1 MANLGKSACTLS
13 LLALAC
19 SQASA
24 QQIKVDNDAIKL
36 EKVEVVGSHLRR
48 VDMETQHPVLV
59 IEREALL
66 KTGLTDI
73 ADILQTIS
81 SNGQSLNRN
90 INNGGTGEA
99 RINLRSLGENRS
111 LVLVD
116 GHRLVSAL
124 DGGVDLTAI
133 PLALV
138 QRVEVLR
145 DGASAIYGSDAIAG
159 VVNIVTR
166 RDYNGGEASAY
177 FGENSYNDGQR
188 RTYDLTWG
196 KTGEGWNVAGGVA
209 YSKDEATYA
218 RDRAISRVP
227 YFGLPLQG
235 TGSLTTGY
243 SRLVPESYD
252 DYIRLIE
259 GRSGT
264 SPDDFRPVNPVTD
277 GYNYTLQNYLQTPQE
292 RRALFAQARY
302 DFSTRLG
309 AHVNVLHNERR
320 SAQQLAEPVVSFNPF
335 QDGPAGLISISPDN
349 IYNPFG
355 EAIPFGNRRFVEA
368 GPRRL
373 RQEVDTTRIDLGLD
387 GLFALG
393 AREFSWGLNYTGTRA
408 DQREW
413 VSPYADNSRLA
424 LALGPSFR
432 DAAGVA
438 HCGRPDAVI
447 AGCVP
452 LNLIGPPGSITPE
465 MLAYVG
471 IDAHNRKRSESRDL
485 VLHAEG
491 SVLDLPAGEL
501 GIAVGVERREEEGY
515 NRPDAAIARGDA
527 NGTGVTYDAT
537 QGSYS
542 VNEAFVELNLPLL
555 KDLPLARQLDVS
567 LASRYSD
574 YSEFGGTTN
583 SQFGLRW
590 KPVEDVLVRGNI
602 AQGFRAPSLLDLY
615 SGAVDYVGLLQD
627 PCSAEHSP
635 SASTLARCQ
644 ALGVPVGVQDSELV
658 NITTGGNRQLQ
669 PERALSRS
677 LGLVYSPH
685 WLEGLEA
692 NIDWYRV
699 QIRDAI
705 GDRDSQAVVDDCYV
719 RADPNACARIQRLAS
734 DGTLARVLATAQNLP
749 GGLETEGFDFGLS
762 FRRSTSAGDFHI
774 SWDNAYVSYYGEL
787 HQPVRASILPD
798 GTPAQG
804 NVVSDNRSPGSF
816 YGMVW
821 RLRSNLRLDWQH
833 EAWNHSVGV
842 RYFSP
847 TDEDCSNPVDYA
859 EYLGQPQLANLCSN
873 PNRIISVGNGGE
885 PYNAPENRMASVTYF
900 DLETSWDSPWKARFT
915 LGVRN
920 AFDRDPPVSY
930 SAFMNSSQPDYD
942 IPGRFWYAS
951 YRQSF

>member
-1 MANLGKSACTLS
+1 MPKLSAYSCVVPVLTLV
-13 LLALAC
+13 C
-19 SQASA
+19 GQAAA
-24 QQIKVDNDAIKL
+24 QQIKVGDDAIRL

-48 VDMETQHPVLV
+48 VDLETQHPVLV

-73 ADILQTIS
+73 ADILQTIT

-90 INNGGTGEA
+90 INNGGTGET
-99 RINLRSLGENRS
+99 RINLRSLGDNRS
-111 LVLVD
+111 LILVD

-166 RDYNGGEASAY
+166 RDYNGGEAGIY
-177 FGENSYNDGQR
+177 FGENSYNDGR
-188 RTYDLTWG
+188 RRAYDLTWG
-196 KTGEGWNVAGGVA
+196 KSSERWNVAAGA
-209 YSKDEATYA
+209 SYSDDEPIYA
-218 RDRAISRVP
+218 RDRELTRVP
-227 YFGLPLQG
+227 YYGLPLAA

-243 SRLVPESYD
+243 SRLIPASYD
-252 DYIRLIE
+252 AYVRLIE
-259 GRSGT
+259 GRSGS
-264 SPDDFRPVNPVTD
+264 SPEDFRPVDPTRD
-277 GYNYTLQNYLQTPQE
+277 GYNYTLRNYLQTPQE
-292 RRALFAQARY
+292 RRSLFAQARY
-302 DFSTRLG
+302 SFSPRLG
-309 AHVNVLHNERR
+309 LHINALHTQRR

-335 QDGPAGLISISPDN
+335 FEGPAGQIAISSDN
-349 IYNPFG
+349 LYNPFG
-355 EAIPFGNRRFVEA
+355 EDVVIGNRRFVEA
-368 GPRRL
+368 GPRRMQ
-373 RQEVDTTRIDLGLD
+373 QEVDTTRLDLGLD
-387 GLFALG
+387 GLFDLG
-393 AREFSWGLNYTGTRA
+393 SREFSWGLNYTTTRA
-408 DQREW
+408 NQREF

-432 DAAGVA
+432 DAGGVA
-438 HCGRPDAVI
+438 RCGRPEAVV

-471 IDAHNRKRSESRDL
+471 IAAHNRKRAESSDL

-491 SVLDLPAGEL
+491 GLFDLPAGEVAL
-501 GIAVGVERREEEGY
+501 AVGVERREEDGY

-537 QGSYS
+537 EGDYR

-555 KDLPLARQLDVS
+555 KELPLARQLDVS

-590 KPVEDVLVRGNI
+590 KPVDDVLVRGNI

-615 SGAVDYVGLLQD
+615 SGAYDYAGFIED
-627 PCSAEHSP
+627 PCSAQHSP
-635 SASTLARCQ
+635 SPATLARCQ
-644 ALGVPVGVQDSELV
+644 ALGVPPGVEDSEVV
-658 NITTGGNRQLQ
+658 NITNGGNRDLQ

-677 LGLVYSPH
+677 LGLVYSPR
-685 WLEGLEA
+685 WLEGFEA
-692 NIDWYRV
+692 NIDWYRI

-705 GDRDSQAVVDDCYV
+705 GERNSQAVVDDCYM
-719 RADPNACARIQRLAS
+719 RADPNACARIRRLS
-734 DGTLARVLATAQNLP
+734 DGTVSHVLATAQNLP

-762 FRRSTSAGDFHI
+762 FHRSTAAGDFRI
-774 SWDNAYVSYYGEL
+774 DWDNGYVSYYGEL
-787 HQPVRASILPD
+787 HQPGRGTVLPD

-821 RLRSNLRLDWQH
+821 RMRSNLNLEWRHD
-833 EAWNHSVGV
+833 AWTHTVGV
-842 RYFSP
+842 RYFAP
-847 TDEDCSNPVDYA
+847 IDEDCSNPVGYA
-859 EYLGQPQLANLCSN
+859 EALGRPELAALCSN
-873 PNRIISVGNGGE
+873 PGRIIAVGGGE
-885 PYNAPENRMASVTYF
+885 PYAAPENRMASVTYF
-900 DLETSWDSPWKARFT
+900 DLATSWEAPWQARVT

-930 SAFMNSSQPDYD
+930 SAFLNSSQPDYD
-942 IPGRFWYAS
+942 VPGRFWYAS
-951 YRQSF
+951 YRQRF